1 MATFEDLGALKKMI
15 DGEKLNY
22 LLEKGF
28 TITDI
33 AEKGKLKIQY
43 FI

>member
-1 MATFEDLGALKKMI
+1 MENFESRGAPKKII

-33 AEKGKLKIQY
+33 AEKGKPSS
-43 FI
+43 